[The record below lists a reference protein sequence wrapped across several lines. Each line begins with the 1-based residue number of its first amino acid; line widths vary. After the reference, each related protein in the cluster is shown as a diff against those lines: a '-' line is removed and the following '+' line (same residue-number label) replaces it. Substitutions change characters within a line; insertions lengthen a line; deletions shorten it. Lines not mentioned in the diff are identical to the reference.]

1 VAVRFPG
8 TEEPDW
14 AGGLGYFEG
23 EDSDLSGGRV
33 EGHERRRETVA
44 LCDSIELLSTRVGKG
59 ALGDGVVATVKFEV
73 NKIPYVRSYYLW
85 IKYERGGPGRIRSDN
100 NRNVRSEG
108 RDDTNE
114 SSEDGSSELHV

>member
-59 ALGDGVVATVKFEV
+59 TLGDGVVATVELKV
-73 NKIPYVRSYYLW
+73 DKISDVCSDNLRIKDERSRACLV
-85 IKYERGGPGRIRSDN
+85 RSDN